1 MNINHKYY
9 KLNQTNTFNFTLH
22 IKGEYK
28 YQIYQSIAK
37 TKILEHIFYDD
48 ETDLIHLTMEKA
60 HTLKTKPNLSHDQ
73 CIKLIQNIC
82 QQMEFLEKQGL
93 SFYGFNLDDILV
105 INEFTYIV
113 VNPQYL
119 LPIEMDAN
127 GKEMIPTN
135 GKEMIPTNGKEIAGA
150 SEIEY
155 SNRNR
160 IRIVSGENRPYFSNP
175 EIIKLRTLPA
185 IFPIQIVYYSLGTL
199 IVFCL
204 LKTYLLVGNE
214 IKSEEDIEFILR
226 PLHGTKIYWFLKR
239 CLHKDPNKRLLLLI

>member
-9 KLNQTNTFNFTLH
+9 KLHQTNTFNFTLQ

-37 TKILEHIFYDD
+37 TKIIEHIFYDD
-48 ETDLIHLTMEKA
+48 ETDIIHLTMEKV

-105 INEFTYIV
+105 VNDFTYIV

-119 LPIEMDAN
+119 LPIEIGAN
-127 GKEMIPTN
+127 EIGANEMESVN
-135 GKEMIPTNGKEIAGA
+135 
-150 SEIEY
+150 
-155 SNRNR
+155 NRNR
-160 IRIVSGENRPYFSNP
+160 IRIISGENRPYFSNP

-185 IFPIQIVYYSLGTL
+185 FFPIQIVYYSLGTL

-226 PLHGTKIYWFLKR
+226 PINGTKIYWFLKR